1 MKCALGADGSL
12 RCENIFSGILK
23 KGLDE
28 HEELR
33 YNRPNIPKQ
42 GCEGKSK
49 RMDAV
54 QRAPV
59 GGKGYG

>member
-1 MKCALGADGSL
+1 MCAPGMDGLFYSK
-12 RCENIFSGILK
+12 NIFSK
-23 KGLDE
+23 KHEKGVDE
-28 HEELR
+28 PGFPR
-33 YNRPNIPKQ
+33 YNHPNIPKQ

>member
-1 MKCALGADGSL
+1 MCAPGADGSF
-12 RCENIFSGILK
+12 RTKNIFLK
-23 KGLDE
+23 KREKGVDE
-28 HEELR
+28 RKKLR

>member
-1 MKCALGADGSL
+1 MCAPGADGSF
-12 RCENIFSGILK
+12 RTKNIFLK
-23 KGLDE
+23 KREKGVDE
-28 HEELR
+28 RKKLR

-49 RMDAV
+49 RVDAV

>member
-1 MKCALGADGSL
+1 MCAPETDESL
-12 RCENIFSGILK
+12 LRKNIFFEIAK
-23 KGLDE
+23 KGVDE
-28 HEELR
+28 RKILR